1 MRHQRRETALTIPQK
16 RNLPYLIF
24 VCLVSALGGFLF
36 GFDTAVISGTVGF
49 VKHQF
54 ALSALQEGWFVA
66 SALLGCIIGVGF
78 AGILA
83 DRFGRK
89 AILFLSALL
98 FAASAIGCTI
108 APGQVPLIIS
118 RLIGGLGIGVASM
131 LAPLYISEISIPE
144 YRGRMVTLYQLAITI
159 GILAAYYS
167 NALLLSWSHTFSLQ
181 SEFLHWIVVDEVWR
195 SMFGVGVIPAMLFFV
210 LLFLIPQSPRWL
222 TARGYPGKAKAILA
236 RVTDE
241 ATAEREVADIQTTLV
256 QETGSMR
263 QLFEPGLR
271 RALFLG
277 VSIAFLSQLTG
288 IIVIIYYGPKIFAEA
303 GFKVTESLDSQV
315 IIGIMNVVST
325 ILALWKIDD
334 FGRKPLLLT
343 GIIGMT
349 VSLMWISIF
358 FYANSQNSMLLVV
371 CILLYITCFAFSFG
385 CVTWT
390 LLSEIYPTHIRGRA
404 MSIATLSLWCGT
416 FVIGQAIPLL
426 LETLGGS
433 GVFLLSALMC
443 VPAILIVWK
452 LLPETKGKTLEEI
465 ERFWL
470 RSARPE

>member
-1 MRHQRRETALTIPQK
+1 MTTQQK
-16 RNLPYLIF
+16 QNLPYLFF
-24 VCLVSALGGFLF
+24 VCLVSAIGGFLF

-54 ALSALQEGWFVA
+54 ALDALQEGWFVA

-98 FAASAIGCTI
+98 FAVSAVGCTI
-108 APGQVPLIIS
+108 APEQVSLIVS

-131 LAPLYISEISIPE
+131 LAPLYISEISIPQ
-144 YRGRMVTLYQLAITI
+144 YRGRMVTLYQFAITV

-167 NALLLSWSHTFSLQ
+167 NSQLLSWSHTLSMQ
-181 SEFLHWIVVDEVWR
+181 SEFLRWIVAGEVWR
-195 SMFGVGVIPAMLFFV
+195 GMFGVGVIPALLFFV
-210 LLFLIPQSPRWL
+210 LLFFIPQSPRWL
-222 TARGYPGKAKAILA
+222 TAHGYPDKARAILA
-236 RVTDE
+236 RVTNE
-241 ATAEREVADIQTTLV
+241 ANAAREVADIQATLA
-256 QETGSMR
+256 QETGSIR
-263 QLFEPGLR
+263 QLFAPGLR

-277 VSIAFLSQLTG
+277 VSIAVLSQLTG
-288 IIVIIYYGPKIFAEA
+288 INVIIYYGPKIFTEA
-303 GFKVTESLDSQV
+303 GFKVSESLDSQV

-325 ILALWKIDD
+325 ILALWKIDH
-334 FGRKPLLLT
+334 FGRKPLLLVGT
-343 GIIGMT
+343 IGMMA
-349 VSLMWISIF
+349 SLTCIGGF
-358 FYANSQNSMLLVV
+358 FYANSHDSILLVV
-371 CILLYITCFAFSFG
+371 CILLYVTFFAFSFG

-404 MSIATLSLWCGT
+404 MSLATLSLWCGT
-416 FVIGQAIPLL
+416 FVVGQAFPWL
-426 LETLGGS
+426 LETLGGA
-433 GVFLLSALMC
+433 GTFLLFALMC
-443 VPAILIVWK
+443 VPAILIAWK

-470 RSARPE
+470 KKSHVR

>member
-1 MRHQRRETALTIPQK
+1 MTAQK
-16 RNLPYLIF
+16 SQNLWYMLF
-24 VCLVSALGGFLF
+24 VCVVSALGGFLF

-49 VKHQF
+49 VKQQF
-54 ALSALQEGWFVA
+54 ALNALQEGWFVA

-83 DRFGRK
+83 DKFGRK

-98 FAASAIGCTI
+98 FAASALGCTI
-108 APGQVPLIIS
+108 APEHVTLIIF
-118 RLIGGLGIGVASM
+118 RLVGGLGIGVASM
-131 LAPLYISEISIPE
+131 VAPLYISEISIPQ
-144 YRGRMVTLYQLAITI
+144 YRGRMVTLYQFAITV

-167 NALLLSWSHTFSLQ
+167 NAQLLSWSHTFAYQ
-181 SEFLHWIVVDEVWR
+181 NAFLHWIVVDEVWR
-195 SMFGVGVIPAMLFFV
+195 GMFGMGVIPATLFFV
-210 LLFLIPQSPRWL
+210 LLFFIPQSPRWL
-222 TARGYPGKAKAILA
+222 TAHGYPDKAKAILA
-236 RVTDE
+236 RVTNE
-241 ATAEREVADIQTTLV
+241 ATAEREVADIQATLT
-256 QETGSMR
+256 QETGSVR
-263 QLFEPGLR
+263 QLLQPGLR

-277 VSIAFLSQLTG
+277 VSIAVLSQLTG
-288 IIVIIYYGPKIFAEA
+288 INVIIYYGPKIFTEA
-303 GFKVTESLDSQV
+303 GFKVSESLDSQV

-343 GIIGMT
+343 GVIGMM
-349 VSLMWISIF
+349 VSLICIGSF
-358 FYANSQNSMLLVV
+358 FYAGSHSSILLVV
-371 CILLYITCFAFSFG
+371 CILLYVTFFAFSFG

-390 LLSEIYPTHIRGRA
+390 LLSEFYPTHIRGRA

-416 FVIGQAIPLL
+416 FVIGQAFPWL

-433 GVFLLSALMC
+433 GAFFLFACMC
-443 VPAILIVWK
+443 VPAILIAWR

-470 RSARPE
+470 QKAHVR

>member
-1 MRHQRRETALTIPQK
+1 MTIQQK
-16 RNLPYLIF
+16 QNLPYLIF

-49 VKHQF
+49 VKQQF
-54 ALSALQEGWFVA
+54 GLDALQEGWFVS

-78 AGILA
+78 SGILA

-89 AILFLSALL
+89 ATLFLSALL
-98 FAASAIGCTI
+98 FALSAVGCTI
-108 APGQVPLIIS
+108 AADQVWLIMA
-118 RLIGGLGIGVASM
+118 RMVGGLGIGVASM
-131 LAPLYISEISIPE
+131 LAPLYISEISIPQ
-144 YRGRMVTLYQLAITI
+144 YRGRMVTLYQFAITL

-167 NALLLSWSHTFSLQ
+167 NALLLSWSHAFSSQ
-181 SEFLHWIVVDEVWR
+181 SGFLHWIVVTEVWR
-195 SMFGVGVIPAMLFFV
+195 SMFGVGVIPAVLFFV

-222 TARGYPGKAKAILA
+222 TAQGFPDKARAILA
-236 RVTDE
+236 RVTNE
-241 ATAEREVADIQTTLV
+241 TTAAREVEDIQATLA
-256 QETGSMR
+256 QETGSIR
-263 QLFEPGLR
+263 QLFAPGLR

-277 VSIAFLSQLTG
+277 VSIAVLSQLTG
-288 IIVIIYYGPKIFAEA
+288 INVIIYYGPKIFTEA
-303 GFKVTESLDSQV
+303 GFKMSESLDSQV

-325 ILALWKIDD
+325 ILALWKIDH

-343 GIIGMT
+343 GVIGMM
-349 VSLMWISIF
+349 VSLACIGGF
-358 FYANSQNSMLLVV
+358 FYAGSQSSVLLVV
-371 CILLYITCFAFSFG
+371 CILLYVTFFAFSFG

-416 FVIGQAIPLL
+416 FTLGQAFPWL
-426 LETLGGS
+426 LESLGGA
-433 GVFLLSALMC
+433 GAFFLFAFMC
-443 VPAILIVWK
+443 VPAILIAWK

-470 RSARPE
+470 RKAHAK

>member
-1 MRHQRRETALTIPQK
+1 MTTQQK
-16 RNLPYLIF
+16 QNLPYLFF
-24 VCLVSALGGFLF
+24 VCLVSAIGGFLF

-54 ALSALQEGWFVA
+54 ALDALQEGWFVA

-98 FAASAIGCTI
+98 FAVSAVGCTI
-108 APGQVPLIIS
+108 APEQVSLIVS

-131 LAPLYISEISIPE
+131 LAPLYISEISIPQ
-144 YRGRMVTLYQLAITI
+144 YRGRMVTLYQFAITV

-167 NALLLSWSHTFSLQ
+167 NSQLLSWSHTFSMQ
-181 SEFLHWIVVDEVWR
+181 SEFLRWIVAGEVWR
-195 SMFGVGVIPAMLFFV
+195 GMFGVGVIPALLFFV
-210 LLFLIPQSPRWL
+210 LLFFIPQSPRWL
-222 TARGYPGKAKAILA
+222 TAHGYPEKARAILA
-236 RVTDE
+236 RVTNE
-241 ATAEREVADIQTTLV
+241 ANAAREVADIQATLA
-256 QETGSMR
+256 QETGSIR
-263 QLFEPGLR
+263 QLFAPGLR

-277 VSIAFLSQLTG
+277 VSIAVLSQLTG
-288 IIVIIYYGPKIFAEA
+288 INVIIYYGPKIFTEA
-303 GFKVTESLDSQV
+303 GFKVSESLDSQV

-325 ILALWKIDD
+325 ILALWKIDH
-334 FGRKPLLLT
+334 FGRKPLLLVGT
-343 GIIGMT
+343 IGMMA
-349 VSLMWISIF
+349 SLTCIGGF
-358 FYANSQNSMLLVV
+358 FYANSHDSILLVV
-371 CILLYITCFAFSFG
+371 CILLYVTFFAFSFG

-404 MSIATLSLWCGT
+404 MSLATLSLWCGT
-416 FVIGQAIPLL
+416 FVVGQAFPWL
-426 LETLGGS
+426 LETLGGA
-433 GVFLLSALMC
+433 GTFLLFALMC
-443 VPAILIVWK
+443 VPAILIAWK

-470 RSARPE
+470 KKSHVR